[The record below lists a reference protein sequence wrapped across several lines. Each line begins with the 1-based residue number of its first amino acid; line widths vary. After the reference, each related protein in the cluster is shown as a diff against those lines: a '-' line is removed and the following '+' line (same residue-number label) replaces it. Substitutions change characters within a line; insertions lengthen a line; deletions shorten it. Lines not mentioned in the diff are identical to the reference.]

1 MAQDF
6 IIRTEDVRPED
17 ILDLFVPIQRDR
29 DLVEKLKST
38 SPLIIEGSRG
48 TGKSLLL
55 RVCEQEQLK
64 TFERDRVLAVYLS
77 FARSSLIDTDDR
89 QQFQHWMLA
98 SLCLR
103 VLRTITQAGLVA
115 APTSAVQALSGG
127 SIEKVG
133 DRSKLEIVAEKFEES
148 YKQRFT
154 QIDVSVAP
162 QL

>member
-17 ILDLFVPIQRDR
+17 ILDLFVPVQRDR

-55 RVCEQEQLK
+55 RVCEQEQLQ
-64 TFERDRVLAVYLS
+64 TFGKDRVLPIYLS
-77 FARSSLIDTDDR
+77 FARSSLIDTSDR

-98 SLCLR
+98 SLCSR
-103 VLRTITQAGLVA
+103 VLRTIAQAGLIA
-115 APTSAVQALSGG
+115 SPTMAVEALSGG
-127 SIEKVG
+127 SISE
-133 DRSKLEIVAEKFEES
+133 DR
-148 YKQRFT
+148 
-154 QIDVSVAP
+154 
-162 QL
+162 